1 MDTATESKTGSPGAA
16 SQELK
21 SGHVVESSIIHWLWP
36 KNVLQR
42 RIMNVLIK
50 IMEEGKM
57 VNIVLISWSLPHI
70 PWGRPRSQC
79 GVDSAQVQG
88 QPPGQAGPLRSLLGS
103 PSVTSHLL
111 FRGLLVSTTVRV
123 TQGASHRLPTHSG
136 ESPPATPMQWEHR
149 PHGGRETLLHRL
161 QIFLCINSPTNSA
174 KR

>member
-88 QPPGQAGPLRSLLGS
+88 QPPGQAGPFKIPPGV
-103 PSVTSHLL
+103 PICD
-111 FRGLLVSTTVRV
+111 F
-123 TQGASHRLPTHSG
+123 
-136 ESPPATPMQWEHR
+136 PPALQRTPCEHHCESHPGGQSQVAYTQR
-149 PHGGRETLLHRL
+149 RVSSCYPNAMGAQTHGGRETLLHRL